1 MKMTSRFALVAAA
14 GILLGAAV
22 TPAKAAD
29 LGGGCCAD
37 LEERVAELEATTA
50 RKGNRVVS
58 LQVYGQVNKALLIWD
73 DGIDSDAFIVD
84 NDASSSRFGFSGNAK
99 IKPGWTA
106 GFKIEA
112 EVDSAAS
119 NTVGQEGDVA
129 DALGSNGDDG
139 ARETALNVRRVE
151 SWIESEKFGRV
162 SIGLISGAVDD
173 IGIIDLA
180 GTSGNSQDNY
190 YNTGFLVRTD
200 DSGTEEESF
209 FATNDDIEGGIFW
222 GDIAP
227 SLDRGREDAIR
238 YDSPSIYG
246 FIVSAAW
253 GEDDYWDVA
262 LRFKKEWNSIRIAA
276 GIGYM
281 DDDDINGEDNRES
294 IRGSISVMH
303 VPTGIYGNFAAYDE
317 SVEDSAGDKTEDDGQ
332 YYYFALGIAKNWTG
346 YGNTIIYGEYG
357 NYQDFG
363 TGLAVN
369 TDDGGNVDGDILS
382 GSEVDFYGFGVEQK
396 FDSAALSVYANFKYY
411 EADLAFTDTDGAGN
425 ENTEAEDFFAVLLG
439 TKISF

>member
-1 MKMTSRFALVAAA
+1 MVAAA

-22 TPAKAAD
+22 KPVNAAD

-58 LQVYGQVNKALLIWD
+58 LQLYGQVNKALMIWD
-73 DGIDSDAFIVD
+73 DGIDSDAYVVD
-84 NDASSSRFGFSGNAK
+84 NDASSSRFGLTGSGK

-119 NTVGQEGDVA
+119 NTVGQDDAVA
-129 DALGSNGDDG
+129 LELGSNGDDG
-139 ARETALNVRRVE
+139 QRETGLNVRRVE
-151 SWIESEKFGRV
+151 SYIESERLGRV
-162 SIGLISGAVDD
+162 SIGLISGAIDD
-173 IGIIDLA
+173 ITLIDLA
-180 GTSGNSQDNY
+180 GTSANSQDNY
-190 YNTGFLVRTD
+190 FSPGFFVRTAQGLTD
-200 DSGTEEESF
+200 EETY
-209 FATNDDIEGGIFW
+209 FATNTVPPVGGVSW

-238 YDSPSIYG
+238 YDTPSIYG

-253 GEDDYWDVA
+253 GEDDYWDIA

-281 DDDDINGEDNRES
+281 DDMDTGGDDIES
-294 IRGSISVMH
+294 VRGSISIMH
-303 VPTGIYGNFAAYDE
+303 VPTGIYGNFAAINND
-317 SVEDSAGDKTEDDGQ
+317 EDDAGPLDGE

-346 YGNTIIYGEYG
+346 HGNTIIYGEYG
-357 NYQDFG
+357 NYSDFG
-363 TGLAVN
+363 IGTAVN
-369 TDDGGNVDGDILS
+369 IDQDGLLDED
-382 GSEVDFYGFGVEQK
+382 EVIASDVNYWGFGIEQK
-396 FDSAALSVYANFKYY
+396 FDSAALSVYLNFKFY
-411 EADLAFTDTDGAGN
+411 EADLAFDDGVDAFVN
-425 ENTEAEDFFAVLLG
+425 NTVTEDFQAVVIG
-439 TKISF
+439 TKIQF